1 MKIAGWRF
9 IVFATLF
16 CLTSCISDTDT
27 NSYEEDEVYNTTFK
41 RVENQY
47 KTDFPAYGFSV
58 VAPCLLKDVSDEASG
73 KYLVNYGGILNE
85 YNPQK
90 MVAYQVLVYELNLKY
105 KNISRQEYEK
115 NANSLLKKGF
125 ENGSVDSFELIKF
138 GKYGFPC
145 CKVSTHWNSYKQQTI
160 VFVVE
165 NKFIALN
172 VITNDNID
180 KRFDDFINSVEFY
193 SEEND
198 INDTLRVKQSTKI
211 KMTTKKLE
219 KHFSNEKFELDYPSD
234 WQIIQDD
241 NTVKNTNVS
250 LQIMEKKRNDV
261 DFRPNINIIIS
272 SKRDVSKQEIISWSN
287 HCKGAISGYKELS
300 VDNTIVGNANGWVLN
315 YNCVVDGYLLLV
327 NQYSV
332 KKQNGS
338 TVLIIT
344 SMVDQHK
351 TKEQS
356 DIVNSIVQSIHVK

>member
-1 MKIAGWRF
+1 MKNAGYRL
-9 IVFATLF
+9 IVLATLF
-16 CLTSCISDTDT
+16 CLTSCISDKDT
-27 NSYEEDEVYNTTFK
+27 NSYEEDEAYNTAFN
-41 RVENQY
+41 RVENLY

-58 VAPCLLKDVSDEASG
+58 VAPCLLKDVSNEASG

-90 MVAYQVLVYELNLKY
+90 MVAYQVLVYEVNLKY

-115 NANSLLKKGF
+115 NANSLFKKGF
-125 ENGSVDSFELIKF
+125 ENGSVDSFELMKF
-138 GKYGFPC
+138 GKYDFPC
-145 CKVSTHWNSYKQQTI
+145 CMVSTHWNSYKQKCI
-160 VFVVE
+160 VFVME

-180 KRFDDFINSVEFY
+180 NRFDDFINSVEFG
-193 SEEND
+193 SEKND
-198 INDTLRVKQSTKI
+198 IKDTLKVKQSTKI

-250 LQIMEKKRNDV
+250 LQIMEKKRNDL
-261 DFRPNINIIIS
+261 DIRPNINIIIS